1 MRDRA
6 DFIENLSIVRTHLLI
21 LTEDIKFPLNE
32 ERQKWLDGANL
43 LIKHLYHQEMQDDIR
58 AVLEKLGEQQK
69 EEIGDD

>member
-1 MRDRA
+1 MRDRE
-6 DFIENLSIVRTHLLI
+6 DFIENLSTVRTHLLI

-43 LIKHLYHQEMQDDIR
+43 LIEHLYHQEIQDDIR

-69 EEIGDD
+69 EEAGKV